1 LKEESSLGVK
11 EDPTQGKKPKF
22 LGKAGWVKKAPGKLL
37 ATYKERFVH
46 VEKTEIVVY
55 ENEDLQKCLERLDLE
70 NYDRCHELKSTFKK
84 KHRLILIRSPKS
96 VSDMKTCTHTYS
108 PLDHVTRTRPKG
120 TRNRRPPTRI
130 HLKEVA
136 DVSSDGILRLDLDLE
151 GAVLLNGIPCVDGTE
166 TKKPVSVAPSSKAT
180 ETESGLSAE
189 ESTVAEQDVT
199 QQKLPPISEDEPEKN
214 EESEDSVQSI
224 IKPPVSQQEGSEN
237 LDAVLQ
243 AEDSEP
249 STKDPSGV
257 CSSNNPLDAG
267 LTTDLLLSHSPKE
280 KQRKAE
286 EKSVDSGQHS
296 DDDSEG
302 SGCEDLLAASS
313 VALQGSQPGLDVLDP
328 REDEVQILPLN
339 QSKVPPKPHSEAKCF
354 HNPKPAVGLKPY
366 TKVKSASFSDLLS
379 DTVKVT
385 PPVRAGAQGGRNS
398 AENVMKLKTEV
409 AVEIQKTNEL
419 FDRVSKVQGCN
430 EPQDLLSEAM
440 EKLKKADHFLRQVHK
455 IKMANNMYNRKSW

>member
-1 LKEESSLGVK
+1 MHRLSKQMSKKMTSCSQVLKPPVPPSKDPKSFLLAAEDIPKETKGEKGSEENSDIGKKTGPPPTPPNKPNPQSSVCNLTEPTVSRPSGQPPIPPSKEKKMSLKAVQPHQDVVDTEGENKKEDDERREDTETDDRSEKAVETKEEQS
-11 EDPTQGKKPKF
+11 
-22 LGKAGWVKKAPGKLL
+22 
-37 ATYKERFVH
+37 
-46 VEKTEIVVY
+46 TE
-55 ENEDLQKCLERLDLE
+55 E
-70 NYDRCHELKSTFKK
+70 HHSTSTP
-84 KHRLILIRSPKS
+84 ILI
-96 VSDMKTCTHTYS
+96 T
-108 PLDHVTRTRPKG
+108 
-120 TRNRRPPTRI
+120 
-130 HLKEVA
+130 
-136 DVSSDGILRLDLDLE
+136 
-151 GAVLLNGIPCVDGTE
+151 
-166 TKKPVSVAPSSKAT
+166 
-180 ETESGLSAE
+180 
-189 ESTVAEQDVT
+189 
-199 QQKLPPISEDEPEKN
+199 

-328 REDEVQILPLN
+328 CEDEVQILPLN